1 MKEIFEK
8 LVAKA
13 KEIEKRCKKI
23 PIETL
28 PNNYMN
34 EYYFQG
40 RFYNLIE
47 D

>member
-8 LVAKA
+8 LVIRA
-13 KEIEKRCKKI
+13 KEIERRCKKL
-23 PIETL
+23 PIETVH
-28 PNNYMN
+28 NNYMD

>member
-1 MKEIFEK
+1 MKETFEK
-8 LVAKA
+8 LLIRA

-23 PIETL
+23 PIETI
-28 PNNYMN
+28 PNNYMD

-40 RFYNLIE
+40 KFYNLLE

>member
-1 MKEIFEK
+1 MKETFEK
-8 LVAKA
+8 LLIRA

-28 PNNYMN
+28 PNNYMD

-40 RFYNLIE
+40 RFYNLLE

>member
-1 MKEIFEK
+1 MKEISEK
-8 LVAKA
+8 LVKRA

-23 PIETL
+23 PIETI
-28 PNNYMN
+28 PNNYMD

-40 RFYNLIE
+40 RFYNLLE

>member
-13 KEIEKRCKKI
+13 KELENRCKKI
-23 PIETL
+23 PIETI
-28 PNNYMN
+28 PNNYMD

-40 RFYNLIE
+40 RFYNLLE
-47 D
+47 N

>member
-1 MKEIFEK
+1 MREIFEK
-8 LVAKA
+8 LVIRA
-13 KEIEKRCKKI
+13 KEIERKCKKL
-23 PIETL
+23 PIETVH
-28 PNNYMN
+28 NNYMD

>member
-8 LVAKA
+8 LVVKA
-13 KEIEKRCKKI
+13 KEMEKRCKKI
-23 PIETL
+23 PIETIH
-28 PNNYMN
+28 NNYMD

-40 RFYNLIE
+40 RFYNLLE

>member
-8 LVAKA
+8 LVVKA

-23 PIETL
+23 PIETIH
-28 PNNYMN
+28 NNYMD

-40 RFYNLIE
+40 KFYNLIK